1 MALTQTQ
8 VSQLYVS
15 IFNRASEGEGNTF
28 WQTAGT
34 KAEIANSMLDTQD
47 AKDYFGSSLDSNQA
61 FIEKIYQ
68 NTLNKTVEDDAAGIK
83 FWVDALE
90 SGMSR
95 GEVVAGLIEAIESYK
110 DSTDAKTKAAYDQ
123 FNNRVEVSNYM
134 AQQVEK
140 APADYKTTTQFA
152 PLGELVVTDSA
163 VTVETAKKEIYE
175 AANPGLIQVLEVGRD
190 NLKGTNGDDTFLSY
204 VSQNDNGQQV
214 NTLGSG
220 DIINGGAGTDSLV
233 AEVTTGSF
241 VGGSAMA
248 IAPNTK
254 SVENI
259 VLTAV
264 NDGKATGGAN
274 STVTVDAKNMDG
286 VLNIAS
292 DHSDANLLIKNMI
305 GVKKGVY
312 GGTAEQTVTMA
323 YSGNKDSLWAESDM
337 TVFYDQ
343 DYLTRTAEKSGA
355 ELEVRIANI
364 YKVAKVGEP
373 TLSFE
378 KITINLA
385 DGAKINGKSSI
396 EVDITSAQGEK
407 GDAAYAK
414 VVELMNDAFTANGW
428 ANVSAKT
435 IAARDAYFS
444 DDVETYTAGS
454 LAGQYLPILVTNT
467 GAEEFAKAS
476 FVSNSAV
483 QDGNRLETSIV
494 DPTLQSDTP
503 VSINVDLEK
512 VGNAAD
518 GGALTIGSM
527 NKNHDNKFNE
537 KQSITTTKTVAGFD
551 EFNVSVGG
559 DKTKNSSLSALQ
571 STDNTL
577 RTVTI
582 DSKTGSDANLKIGNS
597 NTKDSA
603 AIAAAKAALAINPA
617 DKAAKAAL
625 DAALLLVSAQY
636 AESFKDVQIM
646 NASNFAGDLTLN
658 AGFTDEIVAKY
669 LNNITETT
677 LNGLNNAGTEL
688 ASFKYDGGKGNDTL
702 NIALD
707 LAKFAKANFV
717 AADTNG
723 LNVFK
728 MNINGNDGND
738 TITLTT
744 DSASDTY
751 TMTNITVNGGNG
763 NDLINLDAINHAS
776 WSYNVAF
783 NGNFGHDTIKAF
795 DKGCVAL
802 TDEKQTL
809 DLTGF
814 VAHVGEV
821 ITVTVGNQ
829 TATYTVLAADFA
841 SGMTD
846 IQIAAK
852 VQSLVEKSATP
863 ATDKATQKFN
873 TKAVTTDA
881 TLELTG
887 TKINVNEVTVT
898 VMPKNHVANSAD
910 TVDPIHTATS
920 TTQVQGGLLSGGAI
934 TVGADTLDFSAYN
947 VKGVVIGKAAADLFG
962 TDAGTVLTAAAKAAI
977 FTTAGNQFIY
987 LEASKH
993 DASIY
998 DVYMATSKVD
1008 ASTTLEVN
1016 FETAGNAV
1024 KGAIIGSIQLDDA
1037 ADFTGMNACQ
1047 LLF

>member
-34 KAEIANSMLDTQD
+34 MAEIANSMLDTQD

-264 NDGKATGGAN
+264 NDGKASAGAN

-364 YKVAKVGEP
+364 YKVAKAGEP

-518 GGALTIGSM
+518 GGALIIGSM
-527 NKNHDNKFNE
+527 NKNAANIFGQ
-537 KQSITTTKTVAGFD
+537 KQSVTTTDTLAGFD
-551 EFNVSVGG
+551 EFNVSVIG
-559 DKTKNSSLSALQ
+559 DKSKNSSLSKLL

-577 RTVTI
+577 RKVTI
-582 DSKTGSDANLKIGNS
+582 DSVGTGNANLTIGNK
-597 NTKDSA
+597 NTTYNNTVVDLDSSG
-603 AIAAAKAALAINPA
+603 KNALA
-617 DKAAKAAL
+617 
-625 DAALLLVSAQY
+625 
-636 AESFKDVQIM
+636 FKDVQIM
-646 NASNFAGDLTLN
+646 DASAFKGDLVLN
-658 AGFTDEIVAKY
+658 AGFTSDIVVKY
-669 LNNITETT
+669 LANTT
-677 LNGLNNAGTEL
+677 DTTVYGLNNAATEL
-688 ASFKYDGGKGNDTL
+688 ASFSYKGGAGNDKL
-702 NIALD
+702 NLALNLEKIAN
-707 LAKFAKANFV
+707 ANFTDV
-717 AADTNG
+717 NYVDGTPAYTGTGTNG
-723 LNVFK
+723 DNVFK
-728 MNINGNDGND
+728 MKIEGGAGNDNIIVDADTAGTFTGITSTNITIDGGLGND
-738 TITLTT
+738 TI
-744 DSASDTY
+744 DISS
-751 TMTNITVNGGNG
+751 NCCF
-763 NDLINLDAINHAS
+763 

-783 NGNFGHDTIKAF
+783 NETIGHDTV
-795 DKGCVAL
+795 KGFNTGKVSV
-802 TDEKQTL
+802 TDEAQTL

-814 VAHVGEV
+814 SAHEDEV
-821 ITVTVGNQ
+821 IVVTVGGVSTTYKA
-829 TATYTVLAADFA
+829 TANMNTAA
-841 SGMTD
+841 
-846 IQIAAK
+846 ILLQ
-852 VQSLVEKSATP
+852 VEKMLEAPGGAITP
-863 ATDKATQKFN
+863 TATQKFDN
-873 TKAVTTDA
+873 GTGA
-881 TLELTG
+881 TIAG
-887 TKINVNEVTVT
+887 TKLNLLATDKNVNSVTVE
-898 VMPKNHVANSAD
+898 VRSQVEANGTYDKD
-910 TVDPIHTATS
+910 TTPIHTETS
-920 TTQVQGGLLSGGAI
+920 VTHSQGGLLNGA
-934 TVGADTLDFSAYN
+934 TGADTLDFSAYG
-947 VKGVVIGKAAADLFG
+947 VKGVVIDIAAGDIFG
-962 TDAGTVLTAAAKAAI
+962 TDAGTQTTTATSIFAA
-977 FTTAGNQFIY
+977 AGNQFIY
-987 LEASKH
+987 LEASAH
-993 DASIY
+993 DASVY
-998 DVYMATSKVD
+998 NVYMATSKAVTGPVTNVD
-1008 ASTTLEVN
+1008 FGTGTASTTAN
-1016 FETAGNAV
+1016 NAT
-1024 KGAIIGSIQLDDA
+1024 KGAVIGSINLDSNNAGTAVNYAAIDA
-1037 ADFTGMNACQ
+1037 SQ